1 MKKEQLTFE
10 EKLNAEMERERRA
23 RVLEQHEKSGH
34 GVPRTRREFLS
45 SGLTSAVCM
54 AMAPSFLQ
62 MILASRAEAA
72 LSPECQ
78 SLLAPTPGWTP
89 YVHVHLAGGGALGAS
104 VLILDQNRQLLP
116 HYGRL
121 GLGKTSNFS
130 VTKRFGNV
138 PLATSGGTLIG
149 KIMEGVLEQAG
160 TAEAKTSL
168 IPYCVR
174 SQDDDGGNPFSLMG
188 LVNALGAR
196 GTELPNLAT
205 STRGNIS
212 NVSAYFRTPS
222 MQTVRSMDGLK
233 EFLAPAGALAS
244 VLQQPSQKSG
254 LLKLV
259 RDLTASQRAKLGT
272 SSSARTLGQ
281 LAECS
286 SSKNMEISSTVTP
299 ESLDPRSNGAIAAA
313 WGLSADMS
321 PRDNE
326 LVKAALVYN
335 CLIGRSGSV
344 RMDLGAFDY
353 HGSPRS
359 ESDGKDKN
367 GGIFLGRILKTAEI
381 LQRRLFLHVTSDG
394 AVEARSSDTA
404 GANYAADAGSR
415 GVGYIFAYDP
425 KGRPATVDQQIG
437 QYTVEQAADH
447 SFVGGWNVERS
458 SLAVFAN
465 YLKLHGRLG
474 DLEKIAPGVFD
485 ATALS
490 KLIKFA

>member
-1 MKKEQLTFE
+1 MKKLE
-10 EKLNAEMERERRA
+10 AEMERERQA
-23 RVLEQHEKSGH
+23 RILEQHEATGH
-34 GVPRTRREFLS
+34 DVPRTRREFLS
-45 SGLTSAVCM
+45 SGLTAAVCT
-54 AMAPSFLQ
+54 AIAPSFLQ

-72 LSPECQ
+72 LSTECQ
-78 SLLAPTPGWTP
+78 SLLAPTAGWTP

-130 VTKRFGNV
+130 VTKKFGNV
-138 PLATSGGTLIG
+138 PLATSNGVLLG

-160 TAEAKTSL
+160 TAEAKTTL
-168 IPYCVR
+168 IPFCVR

-188 LVNALGAR
+188 LVNTVGVR

-205 STRGNIS
+205 STRGQVG

-222 MQTVRSMDGLK
+222 MQMIKSMDGLK

-244 VLQQPSQKSG
+244 VLQQPSQKSS

-286 SSKNMEISSTVTP
+286 ASKNVEISTAVTP
-299 ESLDPRSNGAIAAA
+299 ESLDPRSNAAIASA
-313 WGLSADMS
+313 WALTADMS

-335 CLIGRSGSV
+335 CLVGRSGPV
-344 RMDLGAFDY
+344 RIDLGAFDY
-353 HGSPRS
+353 HGSPRTA
-359 ESDGKDKN
+359 SDEKDKN
-367 GGIFLGRILKTAEI
+367 GGAFLGRIIKTAEI
-381 LQRRLFLHVTSDG
+381 LQRPLFLHVTSDG

-415 GVGYIFAYDP
+415 GVGYVFVYHP
-425 KGRPATVDQQIG
+425 NGRPATIDQQIG
-437 QYTVEQAADH
+437 QYTIEQAADH
-447 SFVGGWNVERS
+447 AFVGGWNVERA

-474 DLEKIAPGVFD
+474 DLEKIVPGAFD
-485 ATALS
+485 STALA
-490 KLIKFA
+490 KLVKFA